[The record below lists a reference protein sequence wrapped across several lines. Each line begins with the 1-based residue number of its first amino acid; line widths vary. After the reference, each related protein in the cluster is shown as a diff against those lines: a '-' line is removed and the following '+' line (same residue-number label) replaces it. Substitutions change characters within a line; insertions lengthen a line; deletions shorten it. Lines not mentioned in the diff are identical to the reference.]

1 MGFKRF
7 KNRVDAGEQLAAR
20 LQKRAWAAP
29 VVVLALPR
37 GGVPVAA
44 EVASTLHTPLDI
56 LVVRKVGAPGHEEL
70 ACGAVAPDGVL
81 VWNEDVLRAL
91 DLSRKDLARTVERE
105 QLEVARREAAI
116 RTPLTPP
123 MPLNGASVILV
134 DDGLATGA
142 TMRAAIQAVQQHHPR
157 ELVVAL
163 PVGPGETCEEIQSEG
178 QCSVE
183 CLHTIEADSFGSVGA
198 WYDEFSQVETE
209 ECRELLHEN
218 RAHRVPEGHPEH
230 YH

>member
-1 MGFKRF
+1 
-7 KNRVDAGEQLAAR
+7 LAAR
-20 LQKRAWAAP
+20 LQKRAWAAR
-29 VVVLALPR
+29 VVVVALPR

-44 EVASTLHTPLDI
+44 EVASALHAPLDI

-70 ACGAVAPDGVL
+70 ACGAVAPDGIL

-91 DLSRKDLARTVERE
+91 GLSHRELARTVERE
-105 QLEVARREAAI
+105 QLEVARRESAI

-123 MPLNGASVILV
+123 IPLHDTSVILV
-134 DDGLATGA
+134 DDGIATGA

-163 PVGPGETCEEIQSEG
+163 PVGPSDTCEELQSGG
-178 QCSVE
+178 QCTIE
-183 CLHTIEADSFGSVGA
+183 CLHLVDPGLFGSVGE

-209 ECRELLHEN
+209 ECRELLIEN
-218 RAHRVPEGHPEH
+218 RVRRVPAGDQAAQCH
-230 YH
+230 

>member
-1 MGFKRF
+1 VGFKRF

-91 DLSRKDLARTVERE
+91 DLSHKDLARTVERE

-183 CLHTIEADSFGSVGA
+183 CLHTIEADSFGSVGE